1 MNFQQAINKPIP
13 ILKSLQ
19 INMEHV
25 LTGVSLPLEIE
36 RWIMEN
42 GSKVFEKETIY
53 VDVPPGI
60 DENEMLILRDRGNV
74 INEQCKGD
82 IKINILVQNN
92 TAFKRSGLD
101 LILDKTITLK
111 DALCGFTFDIKYLN
125 GKIYTLNNNKGNI
138 VPPEYKK
145 IYPEMGLKR
154 GEHKGNMIIFFH
166 IEFPEKLTEEQ
177 IEKLSIVL

>member
-1 MNFQQAINKPIP
+1 MIR
-13 ILKSLQ
+13 ILFILLDACGLPKLQ
-19 INMEHV
+19 K
-25 LTGVSLPLEIE
+25 
-36 RWIMEN
+36 N
-42 GSKVFEKETIY
+42 GIKVYEKETIY
-53 VDVPPGI
+53 VDVPQGI
-60 DENEMLILRDRGNV
+60 DENEMLILRDRGNI

-111 DALCGFTFDIKYLN
+111 ESLCGFIFEIKYLN
-125 GKIYTLNNNKGNI
+125 GKSYTLNNNKGNI

-154 GEHKGNMIIFFH
+154 GEHKGNMIINFH
-166 IEFPEKLTEEQ
+166 VEFPEKLTDEQ
-177 IEKLSIVL
+177 IEKLSKIL